1 MIKNGYY
8 YPDYLWKKTCHM
20 NEITGEAEGDCMHG
34 FAVGNRRAGKS
45 VGVGIFAFA
54 DFLLFGYQTV
64 LIRRYKDDFQKK
76 KAMEK
81 FWLKSWPYVH
91 EFPNIV
97 KGDVKLQEIYPLELV
112 ENFDWENHTLEFV
125 DNHAIV
131 DGKPF
136 SFPCALNKY
145 NDFKQ
150 DNFSNVHKLIYDE
163 YVPEKDTERLKDE
176 VEAMYIV
183 FDTAARGREGALDT
197 TSIIY
202 ISNSI
207 TNVNDFYVELGI
219 DRELRYDAEGNL
231 ETKRL
236 YRPESGYV
244 WEGVNNEVASEEM
257 LNSKAARGM
266 RGTIGQKY
274 LNYSQGNMIKDDES
288 FVERMDGDFRYLMN
302 FRYDN
307 KLYALKLHLDDGN
320 YYFTDQGI
328 DKKRET
334 IALQRE
340 DHTLNT
346 VLISTFLRERLGIVK
361 SFYGIGR
368 MRFNS
373 MRSKK
378 IFIEMYRYL

>member
-1 MIKNGYY
+1 MIKNGFY
-8 YPDYLWKKTCHM
+8 YPDYLWKNTNHF
-20 NEITGEAEGDCMHG
+20 NEISGKSEGECMHG

-54 DFLLFGYQTV
+54 DFLLFGYQTA

-163 YVPEKDTERLKDE
+163 FVPEKDTERLKDE
-176 VEAMYIV
+176 VEAMYNV

-197 TSIIY
+197 TAIIY

-236 YRPESGYV
+236 YRPEHGYV

>member
-1 MIKNGYY
+1 MIKNGFY
-8 YPDYLWKKTCHM
+8 YPDFIWKKTLHF
-20 NEITGEAEGDCMHG
+20 NEVSGEADGDCLHG

-54 DFLLFGYQTV
+54 DFLLYGYQTV
-64 LIRRYKDDFQKK
+64 LIRRYKDDFIKK

-81 FWLKSWPYVH
+81 FWLKSWRFIS

-97 KGDVKLQEIYPLELV
+97 KGDIKLQELYPLELV
-112 ENFDWENHTLEFV
+112 ENFDWENHKIEFI
-125 DNHAIV
+125 DCHCLV
-131 DGKPF
+131 DGKEF
-136 SFPCALNKY
+136 SFPAALNKF
-145 NDFKQ
+145 NDFKNE
-150 DNFSNVHKLIYDE
+150 NFTDVHKLIYDE
-163 YVPEKDTERLKDE
+163 FVPEKDTERLQGE
-176 VEAMYIV
+176 VKALLNIW
-183 FDTAARGREGALDT
+183 DTAARGRENAVNT

-219 DRELRYDAEGNL
+219 DRELRYDSEGNL

-236 YRPESGYV
+236 LRPEMGYV

-266 RGTIGQKY
+266 RGPIGQEY
-274 LNYSQGNMIKDDES
+274 LGYSQGNIVQDDES
-288 FVERMDGDFRYLMN
+288 FIERMSGDFRYLMN
-302 FRYDN
+302 FRYDG
-307 KLYALKLHLDDGN
+307 KLYALKVHLDDGV
-320 YYFTDQGI
+320 YYFTDDGI
-328 DKKRET
+328 DTKRET

-346 VLISTFLRERLGIVK
+346 VLISTFLRDRLRAVK
-361 SFYGIGR
+361 AYYGIGC

-378 IFIEMYRYL
+378 IFVEMYRYL